1 MAMYWDKERVAIEV
15 IDDEK
20 ISNLDRY
27 PKGTLV
33 FYVGAN
39 QVAQEDLLDC
49 LRHLLIERGL
59 RVTADDASDPNEA
72 ESVSKVWAA
81 ELELAHNL
89 MADDDELPDPLDRGA
104 EENRDD
110 NDDDNDDDIDLKLEE
125 YMAGMGMLR
134 GYPYIADD
142 LAAKQVIIH
151 DCGQVSIG

>member
-1 MAMYWDKERVAIEV
+1 MAMYWDKERVAIEI

-20 ISNLDRY
+20 ISDLDRY

-59 RVTADDASDPNEA
+59 RLYADEECDPKEA

-89 MADDDELPDPLDRGA
+89 MHDDDELPDPLDPDAA
-104 EENRDD
+104 ESQDD
-110 NDDDNDDDIDLKLEE
+110 EDDIDLKLED

-142 LAAKQVIIH
+142 LSAKQVIIH
-151 DCGQVSIG
+151 DCEHVSIG

>member
-1 MAMYWDKERVAIEV
+1 MAMYWDKERVAIEI

-20 ISNLDRY
+20 ISDLDRY
-27 PKGTLV
+27 PKDTLV

-59 RVTADDASDPNEA
+59 RLGADEESDPTEA
-72 ESVSKVWAA
+72 QSVSKVWAA

-89 MADDDELPDPLDRGA
+89 VHDDDELRDPLGPGA
-104 EENRDD
+104 EDGP
-110 NDDDNDDDIDLKLEE
+110 DDDDADDDIDLKLED

-151 DCGQVSIG
+151 DCEHVSIG